1 MDTREQSTERIR
13 FMTEMLR
20 LTWISLLAA
29 TTGTVGLLLGPLETR
44 QRFFVA
50 CGLVSVAGFV
60 VAVCCLINKIK
71 TLINQLG
78 ED

>member
-1 MDTREQSTERIR
+1 MDTRDQLTEQIR

-20 LTWISLLAA
+20 LTWLSLLAA
-29 TTGTVGLLLGPLETR
+29 TTGTVGLLLGPLETK

-60 VAVCCLINKIK
+60 VAVCCLINRIN
-71 TLINQLG
+71 TLINRLG